1 MDMHTLTLTMPDNL
15 YTQLSAQAK
24 MVARS
29 VDEIILQ
36 TLTRHLA
43 PAVEEDL
50 PAPLQA
56 ELKAMEQLS
65 DDALWSMAK
74 STLNPDK
81 IALYDTLLERLH
93 EQTLTPEG
101 REWLTRLREEADAL
115 MLRKAHAYAL
125 LKSRGHQLP
134 SLDELRAEAA

>member
-1 MDMHTLTLTMPDNL
+1 
-15 YTQLSAQAK
+15 
-24 MVARS
+24 
-29 VDEIILQ
+29 
-36 TLTRHLA
+36 
-43 PAVEEDL
+43 VEDDL
-50 PAPLQA
+50 PASLQA

-65 DDALWSMAK
+65 DDALWSIAK

-101 REWLTRLREEADAL
+101 RAWLTRLREEADAL
-115 MLRKAHAYAL
+115 MLRKAHAYVL

-134 SLDELRAEAA
+134 SLDELRAGAT